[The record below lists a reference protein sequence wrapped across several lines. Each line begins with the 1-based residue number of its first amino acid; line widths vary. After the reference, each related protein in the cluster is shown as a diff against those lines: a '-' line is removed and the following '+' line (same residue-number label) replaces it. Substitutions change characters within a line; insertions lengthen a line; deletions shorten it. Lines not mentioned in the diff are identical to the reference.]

1 MFPSE
6 MVILMAI
13 AATRDAGKKLL
24 ARPMDVIGEYVGYL
38 CDSLVR
44 RGYLKGNRSRG
55 YQITLKGREAL
66 IEFLHKN
73 RTRFGDTVKM
83 LRQLRIE
90 ISREIDKLE
99 KEAIKV
105 K

>member
-13 AATRDAGKKLL
+13 AGSGDSDNRLL
-24 ARPMDVIGEYVGYL
+24 TRPMDVTGEYISYL

-44 RGYLKGNRSRG
+44 RGYLKKSNPSNYRLTS
-55 YQITLKGREAL
+55 QGREC
-66 IEFLHKN
+66 ISEFIHENKP
-73 RTRFGDTVKM
+73 RVKDSIKM
-83 LRQLRIE
+83 LQYFGIE
-90 ISREIDKLE
+90 VSQEMTKSA
-99 KEAIKV
+99 AIGV